1 MADVPKT
8 ITLAFDGYWREPKMS
23 SLPAEA
29 GIYCVYTCTYN
40 ADAKPKPTVSIAKLV
55 YIVSPEAF
63 EGA

>member
-29 GIYCVYTCTYN
+29 GIYCVYTCT
-40 ADAKPKPTVSIAKLV
+40 
-55 YIVSPEAF
+55 
-63 EGA
+63 